1 MAAEKIMIRDA
12 FLGRFIFLSGDNDLA
27 LHADNFYESTQ
38 NVRENPI
45 VDFMEYLRVRQQME
59 SNPSLYQ
66 NKP

>member
-1 MAAEKIMIRDA
+1 M
-12 FLGRFIFLSGDNDLA
+12 A

-38 NVRENPI
+38 NVRENPM